1 MRVENNG
8 WRSVFKFYKD
18 HDAKYKKTRLCRI
31 LYLKKNKIS
40 SS

>member
-1 MRVENNG
+1 MRIENNG
-8 WRSVFKFYKD
+8 WRPVILIKIDNVKKSE
-18 HDAKYKKTRLCRI
+18 KTRLCRI